1 MPLLL
6 IVGFL
11 VVTITCFRLMIVVKP
26 FYSQVYCSSQNERR
40 ALAIICVFSI
50 LSIVPYYYYY
60 SQYEALNIV
69 KLVSAV
75 VSLLGPW
82 IICVVLWILL
92 IRVVNREIGLKK
104 SKEFTLHSEVIAQ
117 RLKSKSKITRMV
129 LIICFFNILCQLP
142 VLILTIFGLVIGT
155 PCGPVANLMFACL
168 FFVSNLLLI
177 VNHSINFFIY
187 SLTNGKFRFT
197 LKFMCRRCC
206 YRCCCFCLRLRKRRV
221 PPTGHSTANDERRS
235 LTGRSYRTIEKIQI
249 GMSDM
254 FEFEKSRKPTSDD
267 PHACSTC
274 VEIAR

>member
-1 MPLLL
+1 
-6 IVGFL
+6 
-11 VVTITCFRLMIVVKP
+11 MIVVKP

-40 ALAIICVFSI
+40 ALAIICVLSI

-60 SQYEALNIV
+60 SQQDALNIV

-104 SKEFTLHSEVIAQ
+104 SKEFTLHSEVIAR

-142 VLILTIFGLVIGT
+142 VLTLTIFGLVIGT
-155 PCGPVANLMFACL
+155 PCGPVANFMFACL
-168 FFVSNLLLI
+168 FFASNLLLI

-197 LKFMCRRCC
+197 LKFMCL
-206 YRCCCFCLRLRKRRV
+206 RCCCLCCGCEQVSDTRSATQQQSMTDDRSRIV
-221 PPTGHSTANDERRS
+221 HIERPKLSKPNFQTSSNSKNRES
-235 LTGRSYRTIEKIQI
+235 QHLMIPMRAARTSI
-249 GMSDM
+249 S
-254 FEFEKSRKPTSDD
+254 
-267 PHACSTC
+267 
-274 VEIAR
+274 